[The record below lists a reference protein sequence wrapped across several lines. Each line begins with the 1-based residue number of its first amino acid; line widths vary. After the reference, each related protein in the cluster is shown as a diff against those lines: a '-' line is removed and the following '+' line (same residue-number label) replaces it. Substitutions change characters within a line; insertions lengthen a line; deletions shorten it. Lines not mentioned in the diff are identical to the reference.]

1 MAWIRTISGH
11 ETEGQFSDFFA
22 GLRQNPR
29 LDPAL
34 DVITGFSQRPEMAAA
49 VTGFSSAAMAF
60 DRRSLRPRQ
69 RRGWRRALRGF
80 IAVAP
85 LIAGMITLGG
95 CWPFNR
101 TPPQQEYFNA
111 LKIGNSAQASQL
123 WLQMTPEQ
131 RAKFE
136 RGEDIRPSVSHNDV
150 QQAID
155 EHYSEQQD
163 DSSTPKHIELTP
175 DLGGGLQNL
184 PSYLNAN
191 GAGGVAQPAP
201 PEQ

>member
-1 MAWIRTISGH
+1 MKHERQDLMPRRQSRWRAIR
-11 ETEGQFSDFFA
+11 
-22 GLRQNPR
+22 GL
-29 LDPAL
+29 
-34 DVITGFSQRPEMAAA
+34 V
-49 VTGFSSAAMAF
+49 
-60 DRRSLRPRQ
+60 
-69 RRGWRRALRGF
+69 
-80 IAVAP
+80 AVAP
-85 LIAGMITLGG
+85 LLACAIALSG

-123 WLQMTPEQ
+123 WLQMTPDQ

-136 RGEDIRPSVSHNDV
+136 RGEDIRPSVSNKDV

-155 EHYSEQQD
+155 EHYSEQGD
-163 DSSTPKHIELTP
+163 GGYAPKQV
-175 DLGGGLQNL
+175 DLAPPGAGAGLQDL

-191 GAGGVAQPAP
+191 GGSGASQSAP

>member
-1 MAWIRTISGH
+1 MKHERQDLMPRRQSRWRAIR
-11 ETEGQFSDFFA
+11 
-22 GLRQNPR
+22 GL
-29 LDPAL
+29 
-34 DVITGFSQRPEMAAA
+34 V
-49 VTGFSSAAMAF
+49 
-60 DRRSLRPRQ
+60 
-69 RRGWRRALRGF
+69 
-80 IAVAP
+80 AVAP
-85 LIAGMITLGG
+85 LLACAIAFSG

-123 WLQMTPEQ
+123 WLHMTPDQ

-136 RGEDIRPSVSHNDV
+136 RGEDIRPSVSNKDV

-155 EHYSEQQD
+155 EHYSEQGD
-163 DSSTPKHIELTP
+163 DGSAPKHV
-175 DLGGGLQNL
+175 DLAPPGAGAGLQDL

-191 GAGGVAQPAP
+191 GGSGAPQSAP

>member
-1 MAWIRTISGH
+1 MKG
-11 ETEGQFSDFFA
+11 E
-22 GLRQNPR
+22 
-29 LDPAL
+29 
-34 DVITGFSQRPEMAAA
+34 
-49 VTGFSSAAMAF
+49 
-60 DRRSLRPRQ
+60 
-69 RRGWRRALRGF
+69 RRGIAARRGRRWPGGL
-80 IAVAP
+80 IAIAP
-85 LIAGMITLGG
+85 LVACTIAFSG

-123 WLQMTPEQ
+123 WLQMTPDQ

-136 RGEDIRPSVSHNDV
+136 RGEGIRPSVSRDDV

-155 EHYSEQQD
+155 DHYSEQD
-163 DSSTPKHIELTP
+163 DDGPASKHVELAP
-175 DLGGGLQNL
+175 PGAGLQGL

-191 GAGGVAQPAP
+191 GAAGAQQPAP